1 MCYMT
6 QTNKLHVNITTDA
19 AWLWS
24 VTQHCQSLRTK
35 RASCILVTTG
45 VVRNSVTT
53 VIMYLREPFALL
65 FYELVL
71 IQVDE
76 IYNWLPTDAR
86 IAVKPV
92 CLLHTPVTKSTEQ
105 ILAYQMPGSQ
115 QCILM
120 PLNLPV
126 PRISQICLYHPGC
139 KTVLCCTSPC
149 LKLNG
154 NADPQHQRV
163 CMHISAKGLCKPH
176 V

>member
-1 MCYMT
+1 MKTRFMSYMT
-6 QTNKLHVNITTDA
+6 QTNKLHVSTATDA
-19 AWLWS
+19 AWLGS

-53 VIMYLREPFALL
+53 VLIYLREPFALL
-65 FYELVL
+65 YELVL

-92 CLLHTPVTKSTEQ
+92 CLLHTPVTKSAEQ
-105 ILAYQMPGSQ
+105 ILACQMPASQ
-115 QCILM
+115 QCIFM

-126 PRISQICLYHPGC
+126 LRIS
-139 KTVLCCTSPC
+139 
-149 LKLNG
+149 
-154 NADPQHQRV
+154 
-163 CMHISAKGLCKPH
+163 
-176 V
+176 